1 MERGILLKFY
11 YQSERGIPVDWS
23 KIKREYIKGGISYRN
38 LAKKYDVP
46 LSTLKAVAGKER
58 WVELRN
64 QTKTKTDTK
73 TIEIIS
79 DKEAERARRLLSISD
94 RLLDRIEGIVEELTA
109 TEVIMDR
116 TCLKQITGAML
127 DIQKIQGSKDA
138 LDIEEQRARIAKLK
152 KEAEDEDKTSE
163 VEIIIQGGD
172 TSWQE

>member
-1 MERGILLKFY
+1 
-11 YQSERGIPVDWS
+11 
-23 KIKREYIKGGISYRN
+23 
-38 LAKKYDVP
+38 
-46 LSTLKAVAGKER
+46 
-58 WVELRN
+58 
-64 QTKTKTDTK
+64 
-73 TIEIIS
+73 
-79 DKEAERARRLLSISD
+79 
-94 RLLDRIEGIVEELTA
+94 
-109 TEVIMDR
+109 MDR